1 MERACHRG
9 DELPMATDDPIRA
22 SDADREVVVATL
34 RDAFEVGRVN
44 LEEFNERVSDAY
56 ASKTW
61 GDLRK
66 LTIDLPSQPILGSD
80 VPGRRL
86 PPAAGL
92 PPFPPRRVPS
102 AGLVREPDPGEEQ
115 PPALR
120 RRRPAV
126 ILVPLAVWTLLLVH
140 NAGGAGVAFLMIVV
154 FVLVSI
160 MSSIG
165 RR

>member
-1 MERACHRG
+1 
-9 DELPMATDDPIRA
+9 MATDDPIRA

-34 RDAFEVGRVN
+34 RDAFEVGR
-44 LEEFNERVSDAY
+44 LTLDEFNERVSDAY
-56 ASKTW
+56 ASKSW

-92 PPFPPRRVPS
+92 PSFPSRPVPGP
-102 AGLVREPDPGEEQ
+102 GLVREPDPGQEQ

-120 RRRPAV
+120 RRRPAA
-126 ILVPLAVWTLLLVH
+126 ILVPLAIWTLLLVH
-140 NAGGAGVAFLMIVV
+140 NAGGAGVAFLLIVV
-154 FVLVSI
+154 FVLISI
-160 MSSIG
+160 LSSIG